1 VPLVAPIALSTT
13 IDLGFRIMFA
23 VCFIRMG
30 KGPILCLGGDIPQM
44 WGLPTQLPP
53 CPKPFI
59 WGNAP
64 TLGSSSHTQNLISPS
79 GKKKMNIFLKIKLKY
94 NYTQQQWVS
103 FFKVPPMFI
112 T

>member
-1 VPLVAPIALSTT
+1 
-13 IDLGFRIMFA
+13 MFA

-59 WGNAP
+59 WGKCP
-64 TLGSSSHTQNLISPS
+64 HPGIFFPYTEPYLSIR
-79 GKKKMNIFLKIKLKY
+79 KKENEYFFLNKIKK
-94 NYTQQQWVS
+94 
-103 FFKVPPMFI
+103 
-112 T
+112 